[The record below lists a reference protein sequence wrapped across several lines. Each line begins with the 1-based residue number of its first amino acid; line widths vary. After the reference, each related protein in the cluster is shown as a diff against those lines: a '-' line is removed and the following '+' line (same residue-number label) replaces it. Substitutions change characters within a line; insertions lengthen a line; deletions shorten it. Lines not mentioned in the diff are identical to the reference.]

1 MKRKPKDPYD
11 FSEKSV
17 KVRNS
22 YYTFSKEYPAGN
34 IEINHKRKNN
44 KARRK
49 NWIKIILL
57 IVCFIAV
64 MALSFFFVDLGLK
77 YSNKEIAKAE
87 PAAETEETLSLLSKG
102 GVKGMYMPYEKLSDK
117 KYIKSFIKEIR
128 KKDCNSVVIDFKSD
142 DGRIVYSSLSQFALL
157 GKCAVFDNETVR
169 AAIDLFNSSSVQVI
183 ARVFC
188 FEDPLIASLEPSLAV
203 KYLNTDVQW
212 LDKLE
217 EDGGKPWL
225 NPYSSKA
232 KNYIKELISE
242 IYKFGVGGIILES
255 VCFPEGENIE
265 SAVFTGE
272 ENGAPRN
279 EMLKNFIA
287 SIRNSVKPDCFI
299 VLGAA
304 AQDIISVNELKYSG
318 SIAAGASDGI
328 CADTAIRDPQFV
340 CDRKD
345 GYSSILSMYSAI
357 KAKTGEETP
366 LILKINID
374 EFSGKYIRALRRS
387 GYENY
392 ILYSESGK
400 Y

>member
-17 KVRNS
+17 RVRNS

-34 IEINHKRKNN
+34 IEINHKRKKN

-49 NWIKIILL
+49 TWLRILL
-57 IVCFIAV
+57 LLICFVAV
-64 MALSFFFVDLGLK
+64 MALSFFLVDLGLK

-87 PAAETEETLSLLSKG
+87 PAAETEETLTLLSSG
-102 GVKGMYMPYEKLSDK
+102 GVKGLYMPYDKLSDK
-117 KYIKSFIKEIR
+117 KFIKDFIKEIQR
-128 KKDCNSVVIDFKSD
+128 KDCNSVVIDFKSA
-142 DGRIVYSSLSQFALL
+142 DGHIVYSSLSQYALL
-157 GKCAVFDNETVR
+157 GKCAVYDNETVR
-169 AAIDLFNSSSVQVI
+169 AAIDQFRSSSIEVI

-188 FEDPLIASLEPSLAV
+188 FEDPLIASLDPTLAV
-203 KYLNTDVQW
+203 KYLNTDVPW

-217 EDGGKPWL
+217 DEGGKPWL

-232 KNYIKELISE
+232 RNYIKEIVSE

-255 VCFPEGENIE
+255 VCFPEGDNIE
-265 SAVFTGE
+265 SAVFSGE
-272 ENGAPRN
+272 ENGVPRN
-279 EMLKNFIA
+279 ELLRNFIT
-287 SIRNSVKPDCFI
+287 SIRNSVKPDCFVI
-299 VLGAA
+299 LGTA
-304 AQDIISVNELKYSG
+304 AQDVISVNDLKYSG
-318 SIAAGASDGI
+318 TVTANGSDGI
-328 CADTAIRDPQFV
+328 CADTAIRESQFV

-345 GYSSILSMYSAI
+345 RYSSILSMYSSM

-366 LILKINID
+366 LVLKINMD
-374 EFSGKYIRALRRS
+374 EYSAKYIRALRRC

-392 ILYSESGK
+392 ILYSETVK